1 MRAYMRKFVLL
12 TVALLALGPVRGQ
25 GEAFLTIECQE
36 NVKLP
41 WGLYNLSVVDGRLY
55 GCSAGM
61 MMTDVQSGDYVWAM
75 EPDTL
80 LKRMHEGLQY
90 VVRNP
95 RDGRLYFC
103 VAAEGGSQ
111 LFVRVKDKGWLVR
124 KNRRVT
130 PRGWT
135 DDINHP
141 TFSADGNYMVFSSRG
156 KGSLGGYDLWC
167 SHWNGRIWET
177 PVNMG
182 VRVNTAGNEIHPTF
196 YYDYLL
202 FASDG
207 LNDGRGYSICATHV
221 RPNASSDM
229 IIFDNYIV
237 QRLPEPINSSVDD
250 WEMVV
255 DTAARCGY
263 WISTRN
269 GHEELFRFKGRLD
282 GMMLQGTVTD
292 HNGTPLGG
300 ANVVV
305 THEGRKIGSAQTRAD
320 GTYGLFVQPN
330 VEGRLSIEKPDYF
343 KKSYV
348 FSSARV
354 DDNALIAEMRYD
366 VRLEALPLGTPLTY
380 DSIFGTNAGTD
391 LEPRRMEALTSVIS
405 FLRDNPEV
413 EAHFTLECDQ
423 TTDQTFNILLTEQ
436 RISSLRTYVS
446 SQLPT
451 GTPIF
456 FHNGTETGENTPSAS
471 RQNRLTVL
479 LRHAE

>member
-1 MRAYMRKFVLL
+1 MRKFALL
-12 TVALLALGPVRGQ
+12 TIALLTFVSARGQ
-25 GEAFLTIECQE
+25 GEAFLTIECQD

-55 GCSAGM
+55 GCSDGM
-61 MMTDVQSGDYVWAM
+61 MMTDVLSGDYVWAM
-75 EPDTL
+75 QPDTL
-80 LKRMHEGLQY
+80 LKRMHDGLQY

-95 RDGRLYFC
+95 RDKRLYFC
-103 VAAEGGSQ
+103 VTTDGVSQ
-111 LFVRVKDKGWLVR
+111 LYVRVKDKGWLGR

-130 PRGWT
+130 LRGWT
-135 DDINHP
+135 DEINHP

-167 SHWNGRIWET
+167 SHWNGKTWDA

-182 VRVNTAGNEIHPTF
+182 ARVNSAGNEVHPTF
-196 YYDYLL
+196 YYDYLI

-207 LNDGRGYSICATHV
+207 LKDGRGYSLCATHV
-221 RPNASSDM
+221 RPYVSSDM

-237 QRLPEPINSSVDD
+237 QRLPEPINSAVDD
-250 WEMVV
+250 WEMAV

-292 HNGTPLGG
+292 PKGIPLEG
-300 ANVVV
+300 ASVVV
-305 THEGRKIGSAQTRAD
+305 THEGRKIGAAQTRAD
-320 GTYGLFVQPN
+320 GTYGLFIQPE
-330 VEGRLSIEKPDYF
+330 VDCRVSVEKPDYF
-343 KKSYV
+343 KKSYTFTSV
-348 FSSARV
+348 RT
-354 DDNALIAEMRYD
+354 DDNTLIAEMRYN
-366 VRLEALPLGTPLTY
+366 VRLETMPMGTPIVY
-380 DSIFGTNAGTD
+380 DSIFGANAGTD
-391 LEPRRMEALTSVIS
+391 PEPRRLEALNPVIN

-413 EAHFTLECDQ
+413 EAHITLECDQ

-436 RISSLRTYVS
+436 RISSLRTYMS
-446 SQLPT
+446 SLLPT

-456 FHNGTETGENTPSAS
+456 FHNGTETAKNAPSAS
-471 RQNRLTVL
+471 KQNRLTIL
-479 LRHAE
+479 LQHAE